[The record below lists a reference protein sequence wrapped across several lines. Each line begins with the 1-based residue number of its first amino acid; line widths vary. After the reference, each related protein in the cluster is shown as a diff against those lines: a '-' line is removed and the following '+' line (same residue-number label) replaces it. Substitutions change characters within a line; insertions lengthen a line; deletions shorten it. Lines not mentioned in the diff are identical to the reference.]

1 MQLVNNRVL
10 CSPNVKSN
18 KVHECSI
25 CGAEFSSGQALG
37 GHMRWYRAFAA
48 ATSTTTTTTTTTSTM
63 SLERV
68 NGLDHESQES
78 KKPRNNL
85 QLDLNLPAPEDDLL
99 EPKFHFA
106 SRNKFLSS
114 QLLPWLISITNPIKM
129 EIVVFSFGIISL
141 QIQFGLINFIFTNA
155 IHIC

>member
-1 MQLVNNRVL
+1 
-10 CSPNVKSN
+10 VKSN

>member
-1 MQLVNNRVL
+1 
-10 CSPNVKSN
+10 VKSN

-37 GHMRWYRAFAA
+37 GHIRWYRAFAA

-63 SLERV
+63 SLGRV

>member
-48 ATSTTTTTTTTTSTM
+48 ATSTTTTTTTMTSTM
-63 SLERV
+63 SLGRV

>member
-1 MQLVNNRVL
+1 
-10 CSPNVKSN
+10 VKSN

-37 GHMRWYRAFAA
+37 GHMRRHKAFAT
-48 ATSTTTTTTTTTSTM
+48 ATSTTTTTTTTTTTSIM
-63 SLERV
+63 SLGRV

-85 QLDLNLPAPEDDLL
+85 QLDLNLLAPKDDLL

-106 SRNKFLSS
+106 LRNKFLSS

>member
-1 MQLVNNRVL
+1 
-10 CSPNVKSN
+10 
-18 KVHECSI
+18 
-25 CGAEFSSGQALG
+25 
-37 GHMRWYRAFAA
+37 
-48 ATSTTTTTTTTTSTM
+48 M
-63 SLERV
+63 SLGRV